1 MGKKSMYSAMYIST
15 GIVFTLLELKE
26 NFKLPNFF
34 VYNNFLAV
42 ECWYLKVRM
51 YMFTKKWP

>member
-1 MGKKSMYSAMYIST
+1 MYIST

-34 VYNNFLAV
+34 VYNNFLV
-42 ECWYLKVRM
+42 GECWYLKVRM